1 MKILEV
7 RDGFIKFEADS
18 SICLSSFIKVSGFA
32 KYYIAQV
39 IQVKLEDSTAIAKI
53 LFLYDGNLQPYDKT
67 LPPDDAEIT
76 DFTFNIL
83 NNSINADEPV
93 IAGEMPVK
101 DLSIIIDSSSFNKKM
116 IISIDDKEEN
126 NILIRNFTRQFNNI
140 NKNVLIIDTLG
151 IVNAKKF
158 VAGIDFKLPLDTDSL
173 AFMYTDCLNDATS
186 DSKYLIIEIFRDL
199 AEYSQTVP
207 FVPFGA
213 LKNII
218 DDMVDKSHIFKLLV
232 LKNKLKKFD
241 QLGFFAK
248 DKYEVDK
255 IEKILNSKCAIVDLS
270 GLDTAFQNRYL
281 AFLYDKLKSREN
293 TQIFLELSNTISK
306 KNLKNI
312 LNSPASTT
320 FVTHSKFKYLND
332 IKNLFDNFIISP
344 SPTNNEIFKIYSK
357 FLKSMPK
364 ETYLIAGEALNYIP
378 LISSSKL
385 INEVIPRLNV
395 KEEDITKNPETTDS
409 SETIIEPQ
417 ISITEEPAETNDS
430 NAGFS
435 EDEKDSASDE
445 INQSGIDNNGD
456 ENIEEIISSDDEV
469 MNDDVQ
475 TEATEES
482 AENNLNEVGAETTD
496 NVSIVEPEIIDGIET
511 PLEEKVE
518 NNEEKSDD
526 SETIEKHIISNEE
539 ILANIEERA
548 DAAITEAAKDLSL
561 PAGVMFETDN
571 NETLELDEDELEDL
585 ETSLEEVEGTSFED
599 DSSIEITPDSLENDI
614 KNLANDKQIQEKN
627 EQETEL
633 DENDTLMEEAFN
645 DNNEP
650 QDNKPDEQVN
660 YLETEE
666 STDYSLLEDL
676 EGDNT
681 EIDSIEDIG
690 AMNETEELEIPDEFD
705 IDTDDTELHENS
717 SSGIDNIMHEYPSE
731 DINVIPINDDIPY
744 SDEITELD
752 PDEAREND
760 IVIDIDDYN
769 EIEPKTEEL
778 PDEQLE
784 DLGSEELDE
793 QIVKDVDKVFT
804 TRKSDEDISDSDL
817 DFIDELNSEEND
829 LLQEVN
835 DDENLLE
842 EISDNNDNEDGI
854 IDEQTEPTTLEEV
867 SDDDILETRN
877 SSTPIV
883 PVYNA
888 DIPQEDL
895 VISDPIQQG
904 DVVTHAKYGSGI
916 VEKMIKYGNKT
927 LFSINFDNIGRRL
940 LDPTLTEIKKA

>member
-1 MKILEV
+1 
-7 RDGFIKFEADS
+7 
-18 SICLSSFIKVSGFA
+18 
-32 KYYIAQV
+32 
-39 IQVKLEDSTAIAKI
+39 
-53 LFLYDGNLQPYDKT
+53 
-67 LPPDDAEIT
+67 
-76 DFTFNIL
+76 
-83 NNSINADEPV
+83 
-93 IAGEMPVK
+93 
-101 DLSIIIDSSSFNKKM
+101 
-116 IISIDDKEEN
+116 
-126 NILIRNFTRQFNNI
+126 
-140 NKNVLIIDTLG
+140 
-151 IVNAKKF
+151 
-158 VAGIDFKLPLDTDSL
+158 
-173 AFMYTDCLNDATS
+173 
-186 DSKYLIIEIFRDL
+186 
-199 AEYSQTVP
+199 
-207 FVPFGA
+207 
-213 LKNII
+213 
-218 DDMVDKSHIFKLLV
+218 
-232 LKNKLKKFD
+232 
-241 QLGFFAK
+241 
-248 DKYEVDK
+248 
-255 IEKILNSKCAIVDLS
+255 
-270 GLDTAFQNRYL
+270 
-281 AFLYDKLKSREN
+281 
-293 TQIFLELSNTISK
+293 
-306 KNLKNI
+306 
-312 LNSPASTT
+312 
-320 FVTHSKFKYLND
+320 
-332 IKNLFDNFIISP
+332 
-344 SPTNNEIFKIYSK
+344 
-357 FLKSMPK
+357 MPK